1 MAERS
6 KQLTTH
12 SGFAFHVR
20 PARQDDEAALQDFFR
35 RVTPED
41 LRFRF
46 LSSVKE
52 VDHQRLLAM
61 VDVDHHQTESFVAT
75 EHEGGPIIATGML
88 ACDPGLKVGE
98 VAISIRSDHKSRGIS
113 WEMLRHI
120 TQLAEA
126 KGVQSLQSLE
136 SRSNQ
141 SAIRMEQ
148 EMGFSSK
155 PYPGDSTLVLLEK
168 ALGGQPSRS
177 ATTDRNSSET

>member
-12 SGFAFHVR
+12 SGFAFHIR
-20 PARQDDEAALQDFFR
+20 PARKDDEDALHEFFKN
-35 RVTPED
+35 VTAED

-46 LSSVKE
+46 LGSVKE

-61 VDVDHHQTESFVAT
+61 INVDHHQTESFVAKV
-75 EHEGGPIIATGML
+75 HEDGPIIAAGML
-88 ACDPGLKVGE
+88 ACDAGLKVGE

-120 TQLAEA
+120 TQVAEA
-126 KGVQSLQSLE
+126 KGLQSLQSLE
-136 SRSNQ
+136 DRSNQ
-141 SAIRMEQ
+141 SAIRLEK
-148 EMGFSSK
+148 EMGFSSR

-168 ALGGQPSRS
+168 TLNPQA
-177 ATTDRNSSET
+177 